1 MNDYIE
7 TLLEC
12 NTLVKHIHNA
22 TLKRDFELARQY
34 TESLNFLT
42 QELSMNFGKLINHG
56 KH

>member
-1 MNDYIE
+1 MQDYSE

-12 NTLVKHIHNA
+12 HAIIKDIHNA

-42 QELSMNFGKLINHG
+42 QELSMTFGKMVLNG